1 MLPPVMNKEE
11 TLALPWPFL
20 RVQLVHMDT
29 AILNQVFIQSTNL
42 EPLSTLL
49 YIYTYFPGWVL
60 QARHI
65 YSQGCLYGRLI

>member
-49 YIYTYFPGWVL
+49 YIYTHIFQAGCCRPG
-60 QARHI
+60 I
-65 YSQGCLYGRLI
+65 YIPKVVYMVV